1 MPTVSQLAEWCA
13 AEIRKGKGDCHTQHP
28 VIMEDVRKDAV
39 KNTALKTRIGLETY
53 SPESYSLWNQIIES
67 LMEQLGCNPILVVD
81 VLALLVKMAGEDGIK
96 IAKDGLAKLVDYEQK
111 LREAKT
117 ERKRRKHANNPSE
130 TA

>member
-1 MPTVSQLAEWCA
+1 
-13 AEIRKGKGDCHTQHP
+13 
-28 VIMEDVRKDAV
+28 MEDVRKDAV